1 MKNKRSKFKQII
13 LERLQFNEQEDPSFE
28 PWNNSWIS
36 GNDGDG
42 NTVEFS
48 GQSSL
53 AVPGCID
60 PCADNFSPAFKYTYI
75 PAGTDPDFILEPS
88 LFGLNPFT
96 HLYNISQM
104 INPDTTNAQV
114 AIHEFNSEGGTQV
127 NIDCSGNAIQS
138 TFGPV
143 IGSAEN
149 AFIPILFKS
158 YGIVSNGDNLTPFCF
173 NPDTELQDTGLYPAG
188 GASYGEFVLNSGQY
202 QTEQLQNSNFDISCC
217 NYSKP
222 YLATLQGD
230 GSVSY
235 KPDSGF
241 QPASSDSNLETD
253 PSLGIEACQDY
264 CDDGGWELVPNIGN
278 ISEDPEPDTNACTS
292 ELECLQG
299 CIANGA
305 QNPQLWCSGG
315 QEQSLQQT
323 NPLKQRMKKLAGIK
337 EQEEI
342 EPIGGETK
350 TPNEFAY
357 FDFKSW
363 AYEFGTKELF
373 RETKFKGPK
382 GDIEYTLEEATEMGA
397 GIMFFVLTQI
407 WTLWTEETDNDQ
419 FGRIKDENINDFG
432 KALYKMM
439 KEDGKGFFFKGDERG
454 AKVGD
459 DAEYLKQRYGVE
471 MNENISKERNKQK
484 LYKNG
489 T

>member
-1 MKNKRSKFKQII
+1 MKNKRSKFKQIK
-13 LERLQFNEQEDPSFE
+13 LERLQFNEQEDPSYE

-75 PAGTDPDFILEPS
+75 PAGTDPDFILTPS
-88 LFGLNPFT
+88 IGGLFNPFA
-96 HLYNISQM
+96 HLYNINQM

-143 IGSAEN
+143 VGSAEDE
-149 AFIPILFKS
+149 FIPILFKS
-158 YGIVSNGDNLTPFCF
+158 YGIVSNGDNSTPFCF

-235 KPDSGF
+235 KPDGNYV
-241 QPASSDSNLETD
+241 PKDSQL
-253 PSLGIEACQDY
+253 SRQQD
-264 CDDGGWELVPNIGN
+264 
-278 ISEDPEPDTNACTS
+278 
-292 ELECLQG
+292 
-299 CIANGA
+299 
-305 QNPQLWCSGG
+305 
-315 QEQSLQQT
+315 
-323 NPLKQRMKKLAGIK
+323 PLKQRMKKLAGIK

-484 LYKNG
+484 LL
-489 T
+489 